1 MKTSKDGCLFD
12 VPAAIYG
19 TPRRDRPVPR
29 DAVPISHVVAIAC
42 GAPCMDAAEVE
53 SADAGSVRR
62 STVMCVWFWAHA
74 KLRSEPCHLLC
85 LGTASPWLIAS
96 ACARAHFVLQPWF

>member
-19 TPRRDRPVPR
+19 TPKRDRPVPR
-29 DAVPISHVVAIAC
+29 GAVPISHVVAIAC

-53 SADAGSVRR
+53 SADAARVRR
-62 STVMCVWFWAHA
+62 SPVMCVWFCVHGNRAQSRVTWCAW
-74 KLRSEPCHLLC
+74 EPRRRGSSHRPAQ
-85 LGTASPWLIAS
+85 G
-96 ACARAHFVLQPWF
+96 

>member
-19 TPRRDRPVPR
+19 TPRRDRPVPP

-53 SADAGSVRR
+53 SADAARVRR
-62 STVMCVWFWAHA
+62 QLSCVYVSAYM
-74 KLRSEPCHLLC
+74 
-85 LGTASPWLIAS
+85 GTALRAVSPG
-96 ACARAHFVLQPWF
+96 VLGNRVAVAGRIGLRKGPL